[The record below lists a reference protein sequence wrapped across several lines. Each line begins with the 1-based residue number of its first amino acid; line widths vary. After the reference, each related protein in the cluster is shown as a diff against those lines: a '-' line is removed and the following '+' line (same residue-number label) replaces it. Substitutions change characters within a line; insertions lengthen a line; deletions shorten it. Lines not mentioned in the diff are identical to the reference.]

1 MAVCFLLTALKS
13 VKDNQFIKTEQSM
26 KKVLFVCLMALGAFT
41 VTAQNKIGYISTE
54 DLISEM
60 PEAVKADAELKEYQ
74 QSLAQQY
81 QDMMKE
87 LNDKDSI
94 FVKDSMKLSASMK
107 EIKRDEL
114 VSLYQRIQNWNNQ
127 AQDLYQQKAQEK
139 VAPLRTKAMDAIKA
153 VAKESGYGYVL
164 DASAI
169 IVAPPGDDLLPLVRK
184 KLGITP
190 PAAPKP

>member
-1 MAVCFLLTALKS
+1 
-13 VKDNQFIKTEQSM
+13 M

-153 VAKESGYGYVL
+153 VAKDNGYGYVL

>member
-1 MAVCFLLTALKS
+1 
-13 VKDNQFIKTEQSM
+13 M

-87 LNDKDSI
+87 LND
-94 FVKDSMKLSASMK
+94 SMKLSASMK

-153 VAKESGYGYVL
+153 VAKDNGYGYVL

-184 KLGITP
+184 KLGIP
-190 PAAPKP
+190 APKP